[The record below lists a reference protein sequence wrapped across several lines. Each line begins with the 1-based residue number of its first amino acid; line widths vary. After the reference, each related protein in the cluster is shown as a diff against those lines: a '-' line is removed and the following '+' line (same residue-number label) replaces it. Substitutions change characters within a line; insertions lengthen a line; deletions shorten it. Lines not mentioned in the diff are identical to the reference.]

1 MIVEDIRSDTPD
13 AQIIVAGD
21 FNARSPAW
29 GDKRRNDRGNPLK
42 MWMDGLGLQLLNRGS
57 TCVRPQEGSVLD
69 ITMAFPSAA
78 QGAGWR
84 VVLDMREETLSDHCY
99 IEVVMGTARQ
109 PVLRPSMGG
118 ARYGPSLKLTRRGLR
133 PHFWRSRGASGRE
146 RRGETSTKR
155 WNGYGTAYSAS
166 AMTRCLGSSPTPL
179 VELRIGGW
187 TS

>member
-1 MIVEDIRSDTPD
+1 VGVIVEDIRSDTPD
-13 AQIIVAGD
+13 AQIIVAGN

-57 TCVRPQEGSVLD
+57 TCVRPQGGSVVD

-84 VVLDMREETLSDHCY
+84 VVLDMREETLSDHYY

-109 PVLRPSMGG
+109 PVLRPSTGG
-118 ARYGPSLKLTRRGLR
+118 SKIWALTKIDEERLEAALLAVSWGLR
-133 PHFWRSRGASGRE
+133 ERE
-146 RRGETSTKR
+146 TG
-155 WNGYGTAYSAS
+155 
-166 AMTRCLGSSPTPL
+166 
-179 VELRIGGW
+179 
-187 TS
+187 